1 MITLFE
7 HIGAYFILLSR
18 VFKKP
23 DNYKLIFKQTIHEM
37 VSLGI
42 GSLGLIAIISVFMG
56 AVVTIQTATN
66 MNNPLLPGYL
76 VGFATR
82 ESFILELAPT
92 VMSLILAGKIG
103 SNVASEI
110 GTMRI
115 SDQIDALEIM
125 GVNSASYLVFP
136 KIVASLIF
144 IPIIVIYSMAL
155 GIIGG
160 LLVSMYFDGMT
171 LNDYILGIRFDF
183 KMFSITYALIKSVF
197 FAFIITSIPSY
208 FGYYVKGGALEI
220 GKASTKSVVYSSIII
235 LIINYL
241 LTQML
246 LV

>member
-7 HIGAYFILLSR
+7 NIGAYFILLSR

-136 KIVASLIF
+136 KIIASLIF

-160 LLVSMYFDGMT
+160 LVVSMYFDGMT